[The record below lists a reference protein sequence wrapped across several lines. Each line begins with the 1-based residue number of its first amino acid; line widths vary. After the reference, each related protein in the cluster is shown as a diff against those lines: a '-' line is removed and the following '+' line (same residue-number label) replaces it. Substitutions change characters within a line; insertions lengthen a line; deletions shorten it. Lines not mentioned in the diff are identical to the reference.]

1 MSFFILFPRDR
12 EWDKETERHSCPA
25 WQPLWKKAG
34 PERETVGIPLIVSD
48 CFTGKVL
55 SACPPVLK
63 LEWVAGSC
71 ILDKR
76 RAAESC
82 ATDRPVRAEIW
93 YPSRFCGSVGSSRDT
108 LC

>member
-1 MSFFILFPRDR
+1 MFPRDR
-12 EWDKETERHSCPA
+12 ERDKETERHSCPA

-55 SACPPVLK
+55 SACPPSSEARVGDRK
-63 LEWVAGSC
+63 LL
-71 ILDKR
+71 LDKS
-76 RAAESC
+76 RAAESYT
-82 ATDRPVRAEIW
+82 TDRPVRAELW
-93 YPSRFCGSVGSSRDT
+93 YPSCFWGSVGSSRDT